1 MPSRL
6 LIFASGICGA
16 AGVALAAVAAHGGF
30 ANVSVAATFL
40 LAHAPAFLAIGLI
53 GFNAPLRWA
62 AAVLAAGVAL
72 FSCDLAV
79 RDLADDRLFAMA
91 APAGGFMMMLGWLG
105 IAVAAFLPR
114 RLIG

>member
-1 MPSRL
+1 MPNRL
-6 LIFASGICGA
+6 LVFASGLCGA

-30 ANVSVAATFL
+30 SNVSVAATFL
-40 LAHAPAFLAIGLI
+40 LAHAPALLAIGLI
-53 GFNAPLRWA
+53 GFNSTMRWA
-62 AAVLAAGVAL
+62 AGILFVGVAL

-91 APAGGFMMMLGWLG
+91 APAGGFMMILGWLG
-105 IAVAAFLPR
+105 IAVAALLPR